1 MVQKPTPGSAIL
13 QWRCREPIQVMNG
26 VNRLLTGNMKNY
38 HKICFW
44 KGKVIYM
51 NSFVY
56 DIPTRV
62 YFGPDQLDNLGKEVS
77 ALGKKALLC
86 YGGGSV

>member
-1 MVQKPTPGSAIL
+1 
-13 QWRCREPIQVMNG
+13 
-26 VNRLLTGNMKNY
+26 
-38 HKICFW
+38 
-44 KGKVIYM
+44 M

-86 YGGGSV
+86 YGGGSIKKSGLYDRVMAQLKAAGMEVFELSGIDPNPRVSSVNAGADICKKEKID